1 VNPERLDRGL
11 AAIRAMGYEVREA
24 PGVRARTRFTA
35 GPAAD
40 RLADLHALYADDAV
54 GAIVCARGGAGAT
67 GLLAG
72 LDLDLLR
79 AHPKVFVGY
88 SDLTLVHL
96 VLGRL
101 GHVSVHGPMVSRELA
116 DGAFDGPSFA
126 AAVAGTGAPYASDPE
141 DLLVVRAGE
150 AEGVLR
156 GGCLS
161 MLAAAAGTPWALD
174 LDEDTI
180 LFLEDVDEPP
190 YRVERMLWQLRT
202 SGAFERVRAFVFGD
216 MRGCAPRFDADYG
229 LEDVIADALAGL
241 GAPIALGL
249 SSGHTNNPF
258 VSLPF
263 GVPARLVCRDAARLA
278 LLEHAVS

>member
-1 VNPERLDRGL
+1 
-11 AAIRAMGYEVREA
+11 MGYEVRES
-24 PGVRARTRFTA
+24 PGVRVRTRFTA
-35 GPAAD
+35 GAAAD
-40 RLADLHALYADDAV
+40 RLADLHALYADEAV
-54 GAIVCARGGAGAT
+54 SAIVCARGGAGAT

-72 LDLDLLR
+72 LDLDLLG

-96 VLGRL
+96 ALGRL
-101 GHVSVHGPMVSRELA
+101 GHVSVHGPMVAREMA

-126 AAVAGTGAPYASDPE
+126 AAVAGTGPPYESEPE

-161 MLAAAAGTPWALD
+161 LLAAAAGTPWALEP
-174 LDEDTI
+174 DEDTI
-180 LFLEDVDEPP
+180 LFVEDVDEAP
-190 YRVERMLWQLRT
+190 YRVERMLWQMRA
-202 SGAFERVRAFVFGD
+202 SGAFARVRGFVFGD

-229 LEDVIADALAGL
+229 LEDVIGDALTGL
-241 GAPIALGL
+241 DAPIALGL

-263 GVPARLVCRDAARLA
+263 GVPARLACGDAARLT
-278 LLEHAVS
+278 LLGPAVS